1 MRAPR
6 LSAVAELEALYSEL
20 GLPSGASLQV
30 VPAAQLLGEPGRLSM
45 SPGYL
50 LNPISAVLVTDV
62 DDEATVKR
70 ALAQVYPAG
79 HPMRQTEHG
88 LLVEPLAPL
97 ERGCYLEAMQYVTQR
112 LRAPNGCPWD
122 REQDHKSIRSYL
134 LEEAYETLDALD
146 SGDAKKLAEELGDL
160 LMQVLLHAEIA
171 RQQGEFDLRDV
182 VLGISSKLV
191 RRHPHVFGDVQA
203 DSADQVLAN
212 WDEIKKGERPKDQSI
227 LASVTLAMPALAY
240 AQEVSERAA
249 RQGFEWRDIGGVVD
263 KIKEEIQELAEA
275 RDADEMVDEF
285 GDLLFSLVQVA
296 RWKGFEAEAA
306 LRQANR
312 KFRTRYHILERLLRE
327 RGLSMKGMS
336 IEDIDQLWEDAKV
349 EAKQIPSPVATGE
362 GKGREAKRPR
372 LPLAPTKPSHPGP

>member
-1 MRAPR
+1 MAD
-6 LSAVAELEALYSEL
+6 LKALLAELEVQ
-20 GLPSGASLQV
+20 SLQL
-30 VPAAQLLGEPGRLSM
+30 VPAAQLLGEPEQLGL

-62 DDEATVKR
+62 DDGAAVRR

-79 HPMRQTEHG
+79 HPMRSTEHG

-97 ERGCYLEAMQYVTQR
+97 EHGSYLEAVQYVTQR

-122 REQDHKSIRSYL
+122 REQDHKSIRGYL

-203 DSADQVLAN
+203 DDANQVLAN
-212 WDEIKKGERPKDQSI
+212 WDEIKKQERPKDQSI

-249 RQGFEWRDIGGVVD
+249 RQGFEWPDIGGVVD

-275 RDADEMVDEF
+275 QNADEVVDEF

-296 RWKGFEAEAA
+296 RWKGFEAEDA
-306 LRQANR
+306 LREANR
-312 KFRTRYHILERLLRE
+312 KFRTRYQILERLLRQ
-327 RGLSMKGMS
+327 RNLSMKGMS
-336 IEDIDQLWEDAKV
+336 IEAIDQLWEDAKA
-349 EAKQIPSPVATGE
+349 EAKTVPSPAAAGE
-362 GKGREAKRPR
+362 G
-372 LPLAPTKPSHPGP
+372 

>member
-1 MRAPR
+1 MADVKA
-6 LSAVAELEALYSEL
+6 LLAELGVE
-20 GLPSGASLQV
+20 SLQLLS
-30 VPAAQLLGEPGRLSM
+30 AAQLLGEPGQLGL

-62 DDEATVKR
+62 DNEPAVR
-70 ALAQVYPAG
+70 QALAHVYPAG
-79 HPMRQTEHG
+79 HPMRATPHG

-97 ERGCYLEAMQYVTQR
+97 AHGSYLEAMQYVTQR

-134 LEEAYETLDALD
+134 LEETYETLDALD
-146 SGDAKKLAEELGDL
+146 SGDAQKLAEELGDL

-182 VLGISSKLV
+182 VLGITSKLV

-203 DSADQVLAN
+203 ESATEVLAN

-249 RQGFEWRDIGGVVD
+249 RQGFEWPDIGGVVD
-263 KIKEEIQELAEA
+263 KIREEIQELAEA
-275 RDADEMVDEF
+275 QNVEEVVDEF

-296 RWKGFEAEAA
+296 RWKGFEAEDA

-312 KFRTRYHILERLLRE
+312 KFRTRYQILERLLCE
-327 RGLSMKGMS
+327 RDLSMKAMS
-336 IEDIDQLWEDAKV
+336 IEAIDQLWE
-349 EAKQIPSPVATGE
+349 EAKA
-362 GKGREAKRPR
+362 EAK
-372 LPLAPTKPSHPGP
+372 S